1 MREPAR
7 PRSGYPS
14 VQVPSHPPRFPRAPR
29 PGDDRPDLLV
39 LRSRGIGD
47 FLTAVPAL
55 RALERAHP
63 GHRIHLA
70 APRGHAEL
78 LALAG
83 LDWPLLPLAALA
95 APPWPRRVPPDLAV
109 NLHDGDPQSIRALRA
124 LRPALLWTYAHR
136 DAPASPGPHP
146 IPGIHETEIWCR
158 LLRHYGVPA
167 EGTDLRMV
175 PPPFRG
181 PRPGAAVLHPGAGS
195 RAPRW
200 PERRFAE
207 IARILTGRG
216 HRVVITG
223 SAAERGPAER
233 VGRAA
238 GIDPA
243 DVLAGRTTL
252 PEAAALIAGA
262 AIVVCGD
269 SAMAHLATAYSTPSV
284 RILGGVSPARF
295 GPRIDDALHACLW
308 SGGPDDPDARTP
320 GAALLRISTAQVI
333 GALDDL
339 PIRDAAPITRIR
351 PDPRPAPASVPAA
364 PAAFRR
370 RPIR

>member
-14 VQVPSHPPRFPRAPR
+14 VPVPSEPPHFPRPLRRR
-29 PGDDRPDLLV
+29 PGDDGPDLLV
-39 LRSRGIGD
+39 LRSRGLGD
-47 FLTAVPAL
+47 FLTALPAL

-70 APRGHAEL
+70 APPGHADL

-83 LDWPLLPLAALA
+83 LDWPLIPSVALT
-95 APPWPRRVPPDLAV
+95 APPWPRRTPLDLAV
-109 NLHDGDPQSIRALRA
+109 NLHDGDPQSVRALRA
-124 LRPALLWTYAHR
+124 LRPALLWTYAHPET
-136 DAPASPGPHP
+136 PASPGPHP
-146 IPGIHETEIWCR
+146 IPGLHETENCCR
-158 LLRHYGVPA
+158 LLRHYGVPTEA
-167 EGTDLRMV
+167 TDLRMA
-175 PPPFRG
+175 PPALPA

-195 RAPRW
+195 PARRW
-200 PERRFAE
+200 PEPRFAAV
-207 IARILTGRG
+207 ARHLADRG

-223 SAAERGPAER
+223 SAAGRGPAER

-262 AIVVCGD
+262 AVVVCGD
-269 SAMAHLATAYSTPSV
+269 SGVAHLATAYATPSV
-284 RILGGVSPARF
+284 RILGRVSPART

-308 SGGPDDPDARTP
+308 AGEPGDGPP
-320 GAALLRISTAQVI
+320 GPGLLRITAAQVI
-333 GALDDL
+333 DALGTV
-339 PIRDAAPITRIR
+339 PIRAPGTAA
-351 PDPRPAPASVPAA
+351 PAPAEPA
-364 PAAFRR
+364 P
-370 RPIR
+370 